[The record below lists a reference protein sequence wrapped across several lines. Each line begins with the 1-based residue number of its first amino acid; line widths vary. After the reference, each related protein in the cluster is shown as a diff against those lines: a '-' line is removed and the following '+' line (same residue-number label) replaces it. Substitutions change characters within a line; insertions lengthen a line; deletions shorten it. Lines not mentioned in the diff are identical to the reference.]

1 MKKYK
6 KNKTGITLVALV
18 ITIVILLILA
28 GISISALT
36 NQGLFGKAK
45 QAESKSKMA
54 DARELIVLTLNEWHM
69 DNVSNGTTIDNFFNQ
84 KVIDNEIDSFESGD
98 DEGTYNIYK
107 NGYVLTVDSKGN
119 IVEDIQKA
127 GPKPKIQNIK
137 ITTKDGVEVTDD
149 SVKIGTPLVI
159 NFDSSI
165 ENGTIKSVTPA
176 VPYTTNGTET
186 EVKFVII
193 GTVGG
198 TDYKKTLTVSINK
211 KYKEAFNGTTVEE
224 AIRYGYELSS
234 SKNIELKDEKNN
246 KIVIPA
252 GFKVTA
258 DATTVDKGIVI
269 EDDTSKATAGSQFV
283 WIPVGTIT
291 KVNETKTTISLGR
304 YDFSSST
311 GVASSY
317 YGGYVEEDSS
327 KTSTLQHKGNTIAKN
342 ITNFKN
348 SVTDN
353 GGYYIGRYEARTTS
367 KRTSAGNVLTQIT
380 EKGTDQIYNYIT
392 QQQAASQAQNM
403 YDNTNPF
410 TSDLMNSYAWDTAIT
425 FIQKCAGKTNYS
437 IQIRLS
443 DSLSQTGTTADKQCN
458 IFDMAGNVVEWTTET
473 SDDSG
478 MPYVFRGGNY
488 SYDINYTGYRDIGDS
503 SYSWPDL
510 GFRPILYL

>member
-1 MKKYK
+1 MKKSI
-6 KNKTGITLVALV
+6 KNEKGITLVALV

-45 QAESKSKMA
+45 EAESKSKMA

-69 DNVSNGTTIDNFFNQ
+69 DNVSNGTTIDFFLNQ

-137 ITTKDGVEVTDD
+137 ITTKDGVEVTDN

-193 GTVGG
+193 GTVDGI
-198 TDYKKTLTVSINK
+198 DYKKTLTVSIKK

-234 SKNIELKDEKNN
+234 SKNIELRDEKNN

-269 EDDTSKATAGSQFV
+269 EDDTSKSTAGSQFV

-291 KVNETKTTISLGR
+291 KMDGITEEIKLNRYTFNSYGNPTEQGEENIEEIFSET
-304 YDFSSST
+304 SS
-311 GVASSY
+311 
-317 YGGYVEEDSS
+317 
-327 KTSTLQHKGNTIAKN
+327 KGNTVAKN
-342 ITNFKN
+342 VTNFKN
-348 SVTDN
+348 SVAAN
-353 GGYYIGRYEARTTS
+353 GGYYIGRYEAR
-367 KRTSAGNVLTQIT
+367 KNVKTGKVT
-380 EKGTDQIYNYIT
+380 EVKTDTLWNNIT
-392 QQQAASQAQNM
+392 QQNAATQSRNM
-403 YDNTNPF
+403 YDNTQPF
-410 TSDLMNSYAWDTAIT
+410 TSDLTNSYAWDTAII
-425 FIQKCAGKTNYS
+425 FIQKCTNQKNYANQTSSNHS
-437 IQIRLS
+437 I
-443 DSLSQTGTTADKQCN
+443 SQTGTTTDKQCN
-458 IFDMAGNVVEWTTET
+458 IFDMASNVMEWTTET
-473 SDDSG
+473 SYYSG
-478 MPYVFRGGNY
+478 MPSVFRGGD
-488 SYDINYTGYRDIGDS
+488 SYDDS
-503 SYSWPDL
+503 SYTCYRDYEPANTSNEYR
-510 GFRPILYL
+510 GFRPIIYIAQNR